1 MKWLVLLTFAAALLF
16 FVDFGGLSSETPIIA
31 KTELTVESIFEA
43 AGARLNEALIKEIE
57 EWRNLFVTQ
66 GFMSLY
72 REVYRIA
79 MDRQSF
85 DFSRQL
91 AAVSV
96 LLIISHENL
105 EVGPLQNSGKRLFI
119 HFCRL
124 SLLDS
129 FFAFELT
136 SLDAKNSL
144 FSSDNV
150 LLELWNDYLRQ
161 VWAKVV
167 RQEVIRNR
175 ATTPE
180 NRAFAALMPEF
191 LKDLEQIEAMPDDTD
206 KSHEEDL

>member
-57 EWRNLFVTQ
+57 EWRNLFATQ

-79 MDRQSF
+79 MDRQRF

-96 LLIISHENL
+96 LLIISHEKL
-105 EVGPLQNSGKRLFI
+105 EMGPLQNSGKRLFI

-136 SLDAKNSL
+136 CLDAKNSL

-167 RQEVIRNR
+167 RQEIIRNR

-191 LKDLEQIEAMPDDTD
+191 LKDLEQIEAMPDDAD
-206 KSHEEDL
+206 KSHE